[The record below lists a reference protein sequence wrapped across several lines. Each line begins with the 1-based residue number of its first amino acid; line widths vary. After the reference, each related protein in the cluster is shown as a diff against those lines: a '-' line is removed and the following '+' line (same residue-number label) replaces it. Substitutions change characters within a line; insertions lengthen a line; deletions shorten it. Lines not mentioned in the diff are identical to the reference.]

1 MWPARIGLIA
11 LVASKTRPKRPKR
24 RPRWSK
30 RVQEGFQTVPERSKT
45 ASFGPETVRE
55 AHRRLKM
62 APREKVWNQDFRKV

>member
-1 MWPARIGLIA
+1 MDPVNGQPPPPRRFQRRL
-11 LVASKTRPKRPKR
+11 RRPKR

-30 RVQEGFQTVPERSKT
+30 RVQEGSQTVPERSKT